1 MASLVNS
8 TKHLRRINT
17 NTSQTLSKNRRGET
31 ITNLFYEPSITL
43 TKTRQ
48 ECHKKRK
55 LQAISLINR
64 GSKILNNIYYKTES
78 NNILKGSYIMIMLDL
93 FQACKNGL
101 ISTNQSM

>member
-1 MASLVNS
+1 MALPVNS

-17 NTSQTLSKNRRGET
+17 NPSQTLPKNRRGEN
-31 ITNLFYEPSITL
+31 ITNLFYKASITL

-48 ECHKKRK
+48 ECLKKRN

-64 GSKILNNIYYKTES
+64 GSKILNNIYQRTEL

-101 ISTNQSM
+101 IATNQSM